1 MTLVVV
7 DVARDQ
13 PGARDQLNP
22 PDSRDTR
29 DTLLAH
35 LNTCLQHI
43 ASTPPSA
50 NRLIPR
56 TYPYTASL
64 PYPVESRDDQ
74 LNHLSHVITKLYAA
88 VESDDLAPG
97 GGSVT
102 AASICHWTREL
113 KSWIRL
119 KFDLPLDAREALI
132 KLYYDLSL
140 ATVTSAASNTVIP
153 GGDDVPFDKFVSMFC
168 LLAREHVLLTKRG
181 LQLDYRPLYKLLKYA
196 FLPAPPFVEP
206 SQQDKSVLVRLVQS
220 ARVFF
225 KEDCIEQVMEDL
237 LPSVSRKHL
246 ADFDAKRQVSAN
258 SFFLFFFFFFPNEKR
273 L

>member
-7 DVARDQ
+7 DVARDRQESRDQ
-13 PGARDQLNP
+13 PGSRDP
-22 PDSRDTR
+22 PDPRDA
-29 DTLLAH
+29 LLGH

-43 ASTPPSA
+43 AATPQSD

-88 VESDDLAPG
+88 VQSDDLAPG

-181 LQLDYRPLYKLLKYA
+181 LQLDYKPLYKLLKYA

-225 KEDCIEQVMEDL
+225 KEDCIDHVMEDL

-246 ADFDAKRQVSAN
+246 ADLARSGKFATNGFAERE
-258 SFFLFFFFFFPNEKR
+258 LCYE